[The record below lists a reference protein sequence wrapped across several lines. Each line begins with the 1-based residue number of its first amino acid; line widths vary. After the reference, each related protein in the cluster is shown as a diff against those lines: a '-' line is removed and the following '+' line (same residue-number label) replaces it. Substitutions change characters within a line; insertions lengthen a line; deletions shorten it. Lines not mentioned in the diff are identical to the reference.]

1 LATATGLK
9 SSGGRAAS
17 GRRSGIQ
24 PGKEGDFSASG
35 MTQIL
40 LNGCKYLNFAACR
53 HISARLAGFKAK
65 GA

>member
-1 LATATGLK
+1 
-9 SSGGRAAS
+9 
-17 GRRSGIQ
+17 
-24 PGKEGDFSASG
+24 

-65 GA
+65 GASPWARRFMLEGRHANYRSRR